1 MLYSAGSSHAHLMLT
16 TPLDCTVFSGAE
28 FNVMLCCSSWSLGV
42 RNPLVVLPV
51 RDYIKGLA
59 RKQNEAW
66 WRTTNVETR
75 RWLLLTSQAC
85 PISQRPR
92 SWRTRT
98 KWHQRLKALPH
109 WRHWARQPFEKG
121 LYLTRRNSQWPGL
134 KTKRRSTSVSA
145 PSQSQPKQKDGLR
158 CSKQRLDLVKMLNLL
173 LALGRLNNSRNII
186 HYRMWKW
193 VVSCKCWCEDS
204 WRTWGNSG

>member
-1 MLYSAGSSHAHLMLT
+1 MLYSAGSSLAHLMLT

-85 PISQRPR
+85 PISQWPR

-98 KWHQRLKALPH
+98 KWHQRLKALRH

-121 LYLTRRNSQWPGL
+121 LWHGETPNDQDWRPNAEAHPSQHRRNH
-134 KTKRRSTSVSA
+134 
-145 PSQSQPKQKDGLR
+145 SQSKKMVCDVQ
-158 CSKQRLDLVKMLNLL
+158 SKGWTWL
-173 LALGRLNNSRNII
+173 
-186 HYRMWKW
+186 
-193 VVSCKCWCEDS
+193 KCWIYY
-204 WRTWGNSG
+204 